1 MRRHLNLLFSILL
14 PILVISVIF
23 ASCTPQKKISQ
34 TKDQLKTINGDLEK
48 QSTTLKDLDQ
58 QRKKKETQN
67 QIDDT
72 ANARIKAFIDS
83 TDKEIVRIINE
94 NTLLI
99 GETVVSR
106 EDWNQLQDALT
117 FSRSSSKRIGDR
129 VLLLNDLINRN
140 MVVRIDQDVVFEPGK
155 YTVSPDVATTI
166 GKLFEPAAKE
176 IDLFVG
182 KYPDFPLSLVI
193 TAKGYADGT
202 AIVEGTPL
210 YNSLKD
216 RLKLQTNNPDAKEL
230 NKELSR
236 ARAEAVITLFKQY
249 TMDRSRAGGSI
260 RNILYIYEG
269 KGDFPPDPSVRNYN
283 MDDPRR
289 RVVLLFWSLF
299 PE

>member
-1 MRRHLNLLFSILL
+1 MFHVHR
-14 PILVISVIF
+14 
-23 ASCTPQKKISQ
+23 KKKVSQ
-34 TKDQLKTINGDLEK
+34 TKDQLKTINSNLEK
-48 QSTTLKDLDQ
+48 QNTTLKELDQ
-58 QRKKKETQN
+58 QRQKKETQN

-83 TDKEIVRIINE
+83 TDKEIVRIIND

-99 GETVVSR
+99 GETVVNR
-106 EDWNQLQDALT
+106 KDWNQLQDALT
-117 FSRSSSKRIGDR
+117 FSRTSSKKIGDR

-176 IDLFVG
+176 IDLFVS

-236 ARAEAVITLFKQY
+236 TRAEAVITLFKQY
-249 TMDRSRAGGSI
+249 TMDRSRSGGSI
-260 RNILYIYEG
+260 RNILYLYEG
-269 KGDFPPDPSVRNYN
+269 RGDSPPDPSIRNYN

-299 PE
+299 PD

>member
-1 MRRHLNLLFSILL
+1 MRRHPSLLLSFSLPVMVILL
-14 PILVISVIF
+14 IF
-23 ASCTPQKKISQ
+23 VSCTPQKKVSQ
-34 TKDQLKTINGDLEK
+34 TKDQLKTINSNLEK
-48 QSTTLKDLDQ
+48 QNTTLKELDQ
-58 QRKKKETQN
+58 QRQKKETQN

-83 TDKEIVRIINE
+83 TDKEIVRIIND

-99 GETVVSR
+99 GETVVNR
-106 EDWNQLQDALT
+106 KDWNQLQDALT
-117 FSRSSSKRIGDR
+117 FSRTSSKKIGDR

-176 IDLFVG
+176 IDLFVS

-249 TMDRSRAGGSI
+249 TMDRSRSGGSI
-260 RNILYIYEG
+260 RNILYLYEG
-269 KGDFPPDPSVRNYN
+269 RGDSPPDPSIRNYN

-299 PE
+299 PD